1 MANPVLIAISI
12 LISIIAVFLIIIYL
26 INRKFRS
33 YPYYFNIIFILVI
46 AVDNI
51 IRLIP
56 GEIDSKGDETIG
68 CKIQAF
74 TLTLF
79 DKLMLILMTIYSIFA
94 YLENFQNFFYKPNE
108 KIIFIISTS
117 GSFVLSLILAFIF
130 FFQGIEKSEYCY
142 VESNTLK
149 NIVDSSITGLLLLI
163 SLFCL
168 ISLLIN
174 IKQIKQERENDP
186 ENEQGKEQV
195 DFYLVRFIGA
205 LIMNLLT
212 FGYVIILI
220 NNLIKFKKDF
230 IKDLIYMLLSLS
242 VELFYTIKIE
252 LINQVKKMVTC
263 NKGEEESETKGL
275 LSSENMNEEGDI
287 DVQG

>member
-56 GEIDSKGDETIG
+56 GEIDSKQKETIG

-117 GSFVLSLILAFIF
+117 GSFLLSLILAFIF

-220 NNLIKFKKDF
+220 NNLIKFDKDF

-252 LINQVKKMVTC
+252 LINQIKKMVTC

>member
-56 GEIDSKGDETIG
+56 GEIDSKQKETIG

-117 GSFVLSLILAFIF
+117 GSFVLSLILAFLF
-130 FFQGIEKSEYCY
+130 FFQGIDKSEYCY
-142 VESNTLK
+142 VTGNSLK
-149 NIVDSSITGLLLLI
+149 KIVDSSITGLLLLI

>member
-1 MANPVLIAISI
+1 MANAVLISISI

-33 YPYYFNIIFILVI
+33 YPYYFNILFIVTI
-46 AVDNI
+46 AIDNI

-56 GEIDSKGDETIG
+56 EDNIKKDDETIG

-79 DKLMLILMTIYSIFA
+79 DKLMLNLIAVYSIFA

-108 KIIFIISTS
+108 KIIFIISTVS
-117 GSFVLSLILAFIF
+117 SFILSLILALIF
-130 FFQGIEKSEYCY
+130 FFPGISKGQYCY
-142 VESNTLK
+142 VSNSTLK
-149 NIVDSSITGLLLLI
+149 KIVDTIITSILLII

-174 IKQIKQERENDP
+174 IKQIKQESENVP
-186 ENEQGKEQV
+186 ENEHGKRQV
-195 DFYLVRFIGA
+195 DFYLIRFIGA
-205 LIMNLLT
+205 IILNLLI
-212 FGYVIILI
+212 FGYVITLI
-220 NNLIKFKKDF
+220 NNLIDFKKDF
-230 IKDLIYMLLSLS
+230 IKDLIYMLLSLL
-242 VELFYTIKIE
+242 VELFFTIKIE
-252 LINQVKKMVTC
+252 LINEVKKMLTC
-263 NKGEEESETKGL
+263 NKGEDENETKGL

>member
-56 GEIDSKGDETIG
+56 GEIDSKQKETIG

-220 NNLIKFKKDF
+220 NNLITFNKDF

>member
-1 MANPVLIAISI
+1 
-12 LISIIAVFLIIIYL
+12 
-26 INRKFRS
+26 
-33 YPYYFNIIFILVI
+33 
-46 AVDNI
+46 
-51 IRLIP
+51 
-56 GEIDSKGDETIG
+56 
-68 CKIQAF
+68 
-74 TLTLF
+74 
-79 DKLMLILMTIYSIFA
+79 MTIYSIFA

-142 VESNTLK
+142 VESNTIK

-220 NNLIKFKKDF
+220 NNLIKFDKDF

>member
-56 GEIDSKGDETIG
+56 GEIDSKQKETIG

>member
-56 GEIDSKGDETIG
+56 GEIDSKQKETIG

-117 GSFVLSLILAFIF
+117 GSFVLSLILAFLF
-130 FFQGIEKSEYCY
+130 FFQGIDKSEYCY
-142 VESNTLK
+142 VTGNSLK
-149 NIVDSSITGLLLLI
+149 KIVDSSITGLLLLI

-220 NNLIKFKKDF
+220 NNLITFNKDF